1 MDNQMLKKKLDI
13 KFCLLEHRTAGQ
25 RFLWARQGHQRS
37 HMFPIGQSDE
47 SRGGRMA
54 EKEKYYV
61 RIELVTFR
69 TKDSTSH
76 RATMTNR

>member
-25 RFLWARQGHQRS
+25 RFLWARQRS

-54 EKEKYYV
+54 EKRKV
-61 RIELVTFR
+61 LRKNR
-69 TKDSTSH
+69 TCDLQNQ
-76 RATMTNR
+76 R

>member
-13 KFCLLEHRTAGQ
+13 KFSLLEHRTAGQ
-25 RFLWARQGHQRS
+25 RFYGLDKGHTCFRLANR
-37 HMFPIGQSDE
+37 MN
-47 SRGGRMA
+47 RGVAGWQK
-54 EKEKYYV
+54 KEKYYV

-69 TKDSTSH
+69 TKDGKSH